1 MKNLFFLAQ
10 DGNADE
16 LFATIESDHTDD
28 TRLNE
33 IKDMYENA
41 QIEDK
46 EFCDKVLE
54 YLKPPSHLRKFVVV
68 MCNQEDWDEPHIFIV
83 NAVDEEE
90 AQLKA
95 EEAGGFEEGEVDE
108 LLNDGSIY
116 VEVKEVIND

>member
-54 YLKPPSHLRKFVVV
+54 YLKPPVLKAFIVV
-68 MCNQEDWDEPHIFIV
+68 MCIKEEWDEPGVELIYAF
-83 NAVDEEE
+83 DEDGAHDAFEK
-90 AQLKA
+90 Q
-95 EEAGGFEEGEVDE
+95 GGFEEGELDE
-108 LLNDGSIY
+108 GIENGEIH
-116 VEVKEVIND
+116 VIIKEVEK

>member
-1 MKNLFFLAQ
+1 MKNIFFLAQ

-54 YLKPPSHLRKFVVV
+54 YLKPPVLKAFIVV
-68 MCNQEDWDEPHIFIV
+68 MCIKEEWDEPGVELIYAF
-83 NAVDEEE
+83 DEDGAHDAFEK
-90 AQLKA
+90 Q
-95 EEAGGFEEGEVDE
+95 GGFEEGELDE
-108 LLNDGSIY
+108 GIENGEIH
-116 VEVKEVIND
+116 VIIKEVEK

>member
-33 IKDMYENA
+33 IKDMYENT

-54 YLKPPSHLRKFVVV
+54 YLKPPVLKAFIVV
-68 MCNQEDWDEPHIFIV
+68 MCIKEEWDEPGVELIYAF
-83 NAVDEEE
+83 DEDGAHDAFEK
-90 AQLKA
+90 Q
-95 EEAGGFEEGEVDE
+95 GGFEEGELDE
-108 LLNDGSIY
+108 GIENGEIH
-116 VEVKEVIND
+116 VIIKEVEK